1 MLDHVAPCSGIGVV
15 GFVYDQ
21 QLKEVGWDQVQSAG
35 KCLHAGH
42 LHGMGEVHFAVG
54 ADATVLHIHGCKAAA
69 GLIQQFGAMDKDA
82 DAVALASS
90 GLGNVTKY
98 DGLATAGWQDGE
110 NGGMTKLVLESDLRD
125 QRLLIWPE
133 LHGVASCELML

>member
-1 MLDHVAPCSGIGVV
+1 
-15 GFVYDQ
+15 
-21 QLKEVGWDQVQSAG
+21 
-35 KCLHAGH
+35 
-42 LHGMGEVHFAVG
+42 MGEVHFAVG
-54 ADATVLHIHGCKAAA
+54 TDATVLHIHSCKAAA

-90 GLGNVTKY
+90 GLSNVTKY

-110 NGGMTKLVLESDLRD
+110 NRGMTKLVLESDLRD
-125 QRLLIWPE
+125 QRLLVWPE